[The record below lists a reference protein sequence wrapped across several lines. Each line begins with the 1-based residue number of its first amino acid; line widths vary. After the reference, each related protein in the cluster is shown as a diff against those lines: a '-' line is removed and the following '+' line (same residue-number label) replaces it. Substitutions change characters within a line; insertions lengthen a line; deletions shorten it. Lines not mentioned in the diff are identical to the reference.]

1 MPITNEG
8 FEKYTEEEIFRRLEA
23 DLDDRLGATAEPGTL
38 VEEQLRTE
46 AETLAELYEESL
58 EEVYQSAYLEDATG
72 NELDK
77 IVDQIGLS
85 RKEAI
90 PATGTATF
98 TRDNIPTTNRV
109 IPRGTKVQTNE
120 NNPTEFLTTELDY
133 LRLIDNFSSGG
144 LDKWGGETGS
154 VSVVSASEFDGDNA
168 VEVPGT
174 SGTSI
179 QTTNVQKYG
188 SVFEFE
194 FYPEVDSIQGFQ
206 FGYQDKDNYLEVVLD
221 PSTNSLDIRMIEEG
235 TEVQGSS
242 ENISVSYGQ
251 TLYGVLDWSVH
262 DDTKFTLYESSSR
275 EIEIG
280 SISFAYD
287 ETWVDGKFGL
297 VSYSDN
303 NSYLVNK
310 IGTTAVTVN
319 VKADETGNVTN
330 IPATAIQI
338 ITNGLNGVKEVTNR
352 VPTGNR
358 DYSDTNNITFQFGKN
373 EESDEELR
381 ARANDNTKIGGA
393 ATVDAIQNA
402 LYEIGGVKSVVIN
415 RNRESSS
422 VDGLP
427 AHSFEPVVY
436 GGTNEDIANA
446 IFNTASIDSHDVGGV
461 NGQEQTYD
469 IYSETTDSSETI
481 SWSSP
486 FEVNLSITLD
496 LVVSDTFV
504 GEENI
509 SSIVANYIGGT
520 DVDGTQTNGL
530 DVGQDVFEAI
540 LKNKVVSPE
549 RTGVWEVDNL
559 TIDANSDGTDDTT
572 ENTSGADVFEVA
584 NNEVALVNA
593 RDGSITV
600 NTTQL

>member
-120 NNPTEFLTTELDY
+120 NNPIEFLTTELDY

-144 LDKWGGETGS
+144 LDKWGGETDS

-310 IGTTAVTVN
+310 IGTTSVTVN
-319 VKADETGNVTN
+319 IEADETGNVTN
-330 IPATAIQI
+330 VPATAIQI

-446 IFNTASIDSHDVGGV
+446 IFNTASIDSHDVGGI

-481 SWSSP
+481 SWSTP